1 MKLLFERF
9 AITVAALYIQ
19 GNRFPYWHV
28 FGAEDFMDTSRVI
41 DALNTAVALENAAV
55 LQYKQHALL
64 VRGLWRKVFGEFF
77 SSESHSALDHAR
89 TFGQK
94 IVALGGVPTVEVGAT
109 VHQSLN
115 VEEMLRQDLDLE
127 RQAMRT
133 YLAAHALAQDDV
145 ALRNML
151 EDQIEQEQRD
161 IEELELYL
169 DMVKTGAVVPE
180 VNLRV
185 V

>member
-1 MKLLFERF
+1 M
-9 AITVAALYIQ
+9 
-19 GNRFPYWHV
+19 
-28 FGAEDFMDTSRVI
+28 
-41 DALNTAVALENAAV
+41 

-64 VRGLWRKVFGEFF
+64 VRGLWRKVFADFF
-77 SSESHSALDHAR
+77 ASESHGALDHAR
-89 TFGQK
+89 KFGHK

-109 VHQSLN
+109 VRQSLN
-115 VEEMLRQDLDLE
+115 VEDMLRLDLDLE
-127 RQAMRT
+127 RRAMQA

-169 DMVKTGAVVPE
+169 DMVRTGAVVPE

>member
-1 MKLLFERF
+1 
-9 AITVAALYIQ
+9 
-19 GNRFPYWHV
+19 
-28 FGAEDFMDTSRVI
+28 MDTTRVI
-41 DALNTAVALENAAV
+41 DALNKAVALENAAM

-64 VRGLWRKVFGEFF
+64 VRGLWRKVFADFF
-77 SSESHSALDHAR
+77 SSESHGALDHAR
-89 TFGQK
+89 KFGQK
-94 IVALGGVPTVEVGAT
+94 IVALGGVPTVEVGTT
-109 VHQSLN
+109 VRQSLN
-115 VEEMLRQDLDLE
+115 VEEMLRQDLELE
-127 RQAMRT
+127 RQAIQA
-133 YLAAHALAQDDV
+133 YLAALALADDV